1 MHLSDVIHDMDVTL
15 LKTQET
21 DIDERT
27 LFQFEKGYLWEVA
40 LSRAFAEKA
49 AVRPGEIELDGIIMS
64 PDGVIILDSG
74 AVKCE
79 NCEHNKRVYIG
90 EPIDSCALLNHK
102 EINRYTASGYSPTDC
117 PLKVVGIAE
126 YKCTALSSD
135 KSPADNWKWMMQ
147 AKGYCKALGVIKCT
161 FRILHHMDIMWHPET
176 CYGVWEMMFTRAE
189 LDENWESVLNHAKVM
204 GGRDNG

>member
-1 MHLSDVIHDMDVTL
+1 MDVTL

-49 AVRPGEIELDGIIMS
+49 AHRPSEVELDGIIMS
-64 PDGVIILDSG
+64 PDGTTYKYGNELV
-74 AVKCE
+74 
-79 NCEHNKRVYIG
+79 G
-90 EPIDSCALLNHK
+90 E
-102 EINRYTASGYSPTDC
+102 
-117 PLKVVGIAE
+117 E
-126 YKCTALSSD
+126 YKCTALSSS
-135 KSPADNWKWMMQ
+135 KSPADNWRWMMQ
-147 AKGYCKALGVIKCT
+147 VKGYCKALGTTKCI

-176 CYGVWEMMFTRAE
+176 CYGVWEMVFTRAE